1 MDDIVHRN
9 VGEDENLII
18 PKEGSISGNFSILMR
33 PAIEEGIITTKRIRM
48 AIIIQ
53 SGLVPVKAGRNANTI
68 NRRES
73 AAKSTLNTLKV
84 FIVRRLICGIYRGY
98 TNSEN

>member
-33 PAIEEGIITTKRIRM
+33 PAIEEGIITTKRIRI

-53 SGLVPVKAGRNANTI
+53 SGLVPVKAGRNAFI
-68 NRRES
+68 IHRRES

-84 FIVRRLICGIYRGY
+84 FISIRL
-98 TNSEN
+98 